1 MIYMLLKT
9 KIGCY
14 LKKKLWLVI
23 LSFNLEV
30 KYYLKNEMYCELN
43 STVVMFSKSI
53 FPLVTLSLDYH
64 FHVCTPCMI
73 RIRYVHLHRCQKTR
87 SQLPHLMSHL

>member
-1 MIYMLLKT
+1 MAGY
-9 KIGCY
+9 
-14 LKKKLWLVI
+14 

-73 RIRYVHLHRCQKTR
+73 RISVCVIASMSKDPVVNFLIQCLTHR
-87 SQLPHLMSHL
+87 